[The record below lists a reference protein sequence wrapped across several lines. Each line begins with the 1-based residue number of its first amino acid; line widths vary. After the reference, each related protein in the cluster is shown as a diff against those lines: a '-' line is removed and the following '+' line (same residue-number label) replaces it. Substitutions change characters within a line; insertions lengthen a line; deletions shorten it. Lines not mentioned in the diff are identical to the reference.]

1 MNIRQIKA
9 ETVTETVKQ
18 LFLDCNYF
26 IGKDIMTAL
35 ENARENEKSEVGKSV
50 LTQIIENDKLAAKEE
65 VPLCQDT
72 GMAILFV
79 EYGDKVVIEDGSFED
94 AVNEGVRQA
103 YKDGYLRKSVVNDP
117 VFDRLNTKDNT
128 PAIIH
133 TRIVKGDKI
142 KITAGGKGFGSENMS
157 AIKML
162 TPSYGIEGVK
172 KFILD
177 TIRTAGP
184 NPCPPI
190 VVGVGIGGTF
200 ERCAQLAKKAT
211 FRAIDTHNE
220 DERYAKLE
228 DELLESMRQDT
239 QAQKF
244 KGERTMPKKL
254 TLPLSDEDIKN
265 LKAGESVLLSGT
277 MLTGR
282 DAAHKRLFELIEKGE
297 NLPVDIKGEIIYYV
311 GPAPAKPGYAVGP
324 AGPTSSY
331 RMDKYAP
338 ALLDLGLKGM
348 VGKGARNKEV
358 IDAIVRNGCVYFAA
372 IGGAAA
378 LIAKS
383 IKKEEMLCY
392 EDLGTEAVR
401 RYTVEDFPCIV
412 AIDSKGNNVYE
423 TEPKKYNTEA

>member
-1 MNIRQIKA
+1 MEKHLNVPA
-9 ETVTETVKQ
+9 NTEE
-18 LFLDCNYF
+18 LADL
-26 IGKDIMTAL
+26 
-35 ENARENEKSEVGKSV
+35 KS
-50 LTQIIENDKLAAKEE
+50 
-65 VPLCQDT
+65 
-72 GMAILFV
+72 
-79 EYGDKVVIEDGSFED
+79 GDYV
-94 AVNEGVRQA
+94 
-103 YKDGYLRKSVVNDP
+103 Y
-117 VFDRLNTKDNT
+117 
-128 PAIIH
+128 
-133 TRIVKGDKI
+133 
-142 KITAGGKGFGSENMS
+142 
-157 AIKML
+157 
-162 TPSYGIEGVK
+162 
-172 KFILD
+172 
-177 TIRTAGP
+177 
-184 NPCPPI
+184 
-190 VVGVGIGGTF
+190 
-200 ERCAQLAKKAT
+200 
-211 FRAIDTHNE
+211 
-220 DERYAKLE
+220 
-228 DELLESMRQDT
+228 
-239 QAQKF
+239 
-244 KGERTMPKKL
+244 
-254 TLPLSDEDIKN
+254 
-265 LKAGESVLLSGT
+265 
-277 MLTGR
+277 LTGTIYTAR